1 MGDWKKCIAFMAK
14 YVPLWV
20 IISAGIAYMW
30 PHLFRDYKVV
40 ISPCLSLIM
49 LGMGLSMTP
58 QDFKLITQGCYY
70 RYSYC
75 IYMYALGRD
84 RLR

>member
-40 ISPCLSLIM
+40 N
-49 LGMGLSMTP
+49 
-58 QDFKLITQGCYY
+58 
-70 RYSYC
+70 SYG

>member
-49 LGMGLSMTP
+49 LFDDSAGL
-58 QDFKLITQGCYY
+58 
-70 RYSYC
+70 
-75 IYMYALGRD
+75 
-84 RLR
+84 